1 MRERQGILQNIDW
14 VTVLLFLLL
23 AMIGWINIYAAVY
36 NDEHASIFDFSQRY
50 GKQLMWIFAAL
61 FIGLV
66 IIIIDASFFITF
78 SYVIYG
84 ISILSLLAVLVVG
97 TEIAGSKSW
106 FQFGG
111 IALQPA
117 EFAKFATCLAL
128 AKYLSTFNVSLKR
141 LKTKIVA
148 SAIILLPAALVLLQ
162 NDTGS
167 ALVYFIFILVL
178 FREGLT
184 GNILLIGLM
193 VAFLFVITL
202 LMDKLYVMAILISMA
217 LVMFYFMRRN
227 KRNIMI
233 LVGLLLIST
242 AFVYSVDYAFENILE
257 PHQKK
262 RINVLLGK
270 ELDLRGAGYNVHQS
284 KIAIGSGGL
293 SGKGFLQGTQTK
305 YDFVPEQDT
314 DFIFCT
320 IGEEWGFIGS
330 LVVVVLF
337 MALLIRLIRLAER
350 QRSDFSRIYGYGV
363 ASIIFFHFTVN
374 IGMTIG
380 LLPVIGIPLP
390 FISYGGSSLWAFT
403 ILLYIFIRQD
413 ASRLEL
419 L

>member
-128 AKYLSTFNVSLKR
+128 AKSLSTFNVSLKR